1 MSYTKRT
8 ENCEK
13 LTSALIGESR
23 LRGPT
28 IKAQKVSNIISV
40 IKLRS
45 CPIIDMGLALNRG
58 LPPPA
63 TVHCSLSCK
72 RQSLAFPVNKF
83 NNAAKPF
90 QQ

>member
-1 MSYTKRT
+1 MSCIKRT

-28 IKAQKVSNIISV
+28 IKASNVISV

-45 CPIIDMGLALNRG
+45 CPIIDMDLGSNHF
-58 LPPPA
+58 
-63 TVHCSLSCK
+63 V
-72 RQSLAFPVNKF
+72 
-83 NNAAKPF
+83 
-90 QQ
+90 